1 MGLTIWPLRATA
13 TLVSAQQTLV
23 PKASRIPTES
33 EPPSMGV

>member
-1 MGLTIWPLRATA
+1 
-13 TLVSAQQTLV
+13 LVSAQQMLV